1 MYITTGTSKRY
12 TVLDQSIGTE
22 VRYTLGEAP
31 AALGE
36 TVKLWTADGALCLR
50 TDAVADYQ
58 YPRIDG
64 STVLLSNT
72 PEPEPAP
79 GSEPVEPQSDPLADL
94 AETVAGLIYQM
105 DLDKLGGGGT
115 L

>member
-1 MYITTGTSKRY
+1 MYITTGTSKRC

-22 VRYTLGEAP
+22 VRYTLESAP

-36 TVKLWTADGALCLR
+36 TVKLWTADGTLCLR
-50 TDAVADYQ
+50 TDTVADYQ

-64 STVLLSNT
+64 NTVLLSNT
-72 PEPEPAP
+72 PEMEPAPEPEPA
-79 GSEPVEPQSDPLADL
+79 EPQSDPLADL
-94 AETVAGLIYQM
+94 AETVANLIYQM
-105 DLDKLGGGGT
+105 DLDKLKGGET

>member
-12 TVLDQSIGTE
+12 AVLGQSIGTE
-22 VRYTLGEAP
+22 VRYTLAEAP
-31 AALGE
+31 VALGE
-36 TVKLWTADGALCLR
+36 TVKLWTADGTLCLR

-64 STVLLSNT
+64 SAVLLSNT

-79 GSEPVEPQSDPLADL
+79 EPEPQSDPLADL

-105 DLDKLGGGGT
+105 DLDKLKGGGT

>member
-22 VRYTLGEAP
+22 VRYTLAEAP

-36 TVKLWTADGALCLR
+36 TVKLWAADGTLCLR

-64 STVLLSNT
+64 NAVLLSNT
-72 PEPEPAP
+72 PEPGPAP
-79 GSEPVEPQSDPLADL
+79 EPEPQSDPLADL

-105 DLDKLGGGGT
+105 DLDKLKGGGT

>member
-12 TVLDQSIGTE
+12 TVLGQSIGTE
-22 VRYTLGEAP
+22 VRYTLAEAP

-36 TVKLWTADGALCLR
+36 TVKLWTADGTLCLR

-64 STVLLSNT
+64 SAVLLSNT
-72 PEPEPAP
+72 PEPGPAPEPAEP
-79 GSEPVEPQSDPLADL
+79 GSDPLADL

-105 DLDKLGGGGT
+105 DLDKLKGGGT